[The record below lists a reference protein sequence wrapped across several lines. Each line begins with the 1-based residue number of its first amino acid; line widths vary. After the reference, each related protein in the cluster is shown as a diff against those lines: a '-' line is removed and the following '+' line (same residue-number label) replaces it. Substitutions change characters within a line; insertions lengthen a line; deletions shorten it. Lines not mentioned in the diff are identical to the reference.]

1 MSYFRCSQTSSTLSH
16 YALGSED
23 LAFTFESLS
32 KWLFSHSSASY
43 SKKSAKLAALNNM
56 SATAALSSQ
65 SVLVIGTVKNL
76 CESSPCD
83 RRLVKLAEKFETS
96 VRQLLEHNH
105 RHNMQSI
112 YFMLLVFSVL
122 ILQACA
128 CCMAAS

>member
-1 MSYFRCSQTSSTLSH
+1 
-16 YALGSED
+16 
-23 LAFTFESLS
+23 
-32 KWLFSHSSASY
+32 
-43 SKKSAKLAALNNM
+43 M

-105 RHNMQSI
+105 RYNRQII
-112 YFMLLVFSVL
+112 YFMLLVLLSCDFAGLRMLHGS
-122 ILQACA
+122 ILMFKCRRLLSFHHQATCFELA
-128 CCMAAS
+128 VFF

>member
-1 MSYFRCSQTSSTLSH
+1 MLARF
-16 YALGSED
+16 ALGSED
-23 LAFTFESLS
+23 SAFTFESLS

-105 RHNMQSI
+105 RCNMEI
-112 YFMLLVFSVL
+112 NFFRCKFNSVL